1 MRPLIT
7 LILLLTF
14 APLRAQADARP
25 NILFILTDDQGAW
38 AMGNESNP
46 DADTPGMDRL
56 AAEGAKFANFFVT
69 TPVCSPSRAG
79 LLTSRYGSEVGI
91 TDWISP
97 NKRPDTRDESQLG
110 LDPTLPTWVRD
121 LRDAGYNTGLV
132 GKWHQG
138 TQDHFLPVHFGYDF
152 FYGFREGGAKVI
164 DPELEHNGVIA
175 KENGLTSDLVT
186 DKALTFIQA
195 AAEKDAPFMLS
206 LHYREPHAPWTP
218 VAEAD
223 EAHVKDRTLTLP
235 DPDVPNLDREKME
248 RFMRE
253 YLASVAGVDRNLRRI
268 LHLLDEYG
276 LDKNTIVIFTS
287 DHGYNVGHHGVL
299 HKGNATWLTKDGEPS
314 GRRPNMWD
322 TSLRVPVLV
331 RWPGVVAPGS
341 VVKECITNLDWYPTL
356 LAMAGQSSKADDVI
370 HGRNFMP
377 LLKGESIPWDSEFY
391 GEYAMHHGADADM
404 RMYRT
409 PEWKLMRDFRRPGM
423 DELYDLKNDPGETKN
438 LINDP
443 ANATVR
449 GDLSEKLNARHAAI
463 AATALNGN

>member
-1 MRPLIT
+1 MRYIIAPL
-7 LILLLTF
+7 LLLLTITTH
-14 APLRAQADARP
+14 AAEGRP

-38 AMGNESNP
+38 AMGNENNP

-56 AAEGAKFANFFVT
+56 AAEGAKFSNFFVT

-91 TDWISP
+91 TDWLSP
-97 NKRPDTRDESQLG
+97 KARPDASDESQLG
-110 LDPTLPTWVRD
+110 LDPALPTWVRH
-121 LRDAGYNTGLV
+121 LRDAGYQTGLV
-132 GKWHQG
+132 GKWHLG
-138 TQDHFLPVHFGYDF
+138 LRDEFLPSAFGYDF
-152 FYGFREGGAKVI
+152 FYGFRGGGAPVV
-164 DPELEHNGVIA
+164 DPELEHDGVVA
-175 KENGLTSDLVT
+175 VERGLVSDLVT
-186 DKALTFIQA
+186 DKALAFIQA
-195 AAEKDAPFMLS
+195 AAEQDAPFLLS

-248 RFMRE
+248 KSMRE
-253 YLASVAGVDRNLRRI
+253 YLASTAGVDRNLRRI

-276 LDKNTIVIFTS
+276 LDRNTIVIFTS

-299 HKGNATWLTKDGEPS
+299 HKGNATWLTKGGEPS

-331 RWPGVVAPGS
+331 RWPGVVKPGT
-341 VVKECITNLDWYPTL
+341 VVTECITNLDWFPTL
-356 LAMAGQSSKADDVI
+356 LAMAGLAPAPGDQI
-370 HGRNFMP
+370 HGRNFLP
-377 LLKGESIPWDSEFY
+377 LLEGESIPWDNDFY

-438 LINDP
+438 LIDDP
-443 ANATVR
+443 AFATIR
-449 GDLSEKLNARHAAI
+449 ATLSGKLNARHGAI
-463 AATALNGN
+463 AATRER